1 MVRRFSGARSLH
13 GPQSFFAAA
22 RAGCAKEGP
31 VQTNTALSP
40 EVAVTAGAD
49 QLIEV
54 RLIAIRFAANDT
66 HLYEL
71 QRPDGGRL
79 PGATPGSHI
88 DIHLPNGMMRQYS
101 LINAED
107 NPGSYVIGI
116 KRDASSR
123 GGSTYIH
130 DKLRVGEIVKISAP
144 RNNFPLDETAPHTI
158 LVAGGIGITPIWCM
172 VQRLE
177 ALGRPWQLFYSCR
190 TRSDTAFRATLEGM
204 APVQFNFDDEN
215 QGKYLDLAAIVA
227 QAPPGAHLY
236 CCGPTPML
244 AAFEEATKNLPPER
258 VHVEYFTAK
267 HEVSVEGGFIV
278 ELVKS
283 GLELVVPPGKTIL
296 DVVRDAGVDVGYSC
310 EQGICGACETRII
323 SGVPDHRDSI
333 LSDSERAANK
343 TLMICCAGC
352 KSDRLVLDL

>member
-1 MVRRFSGARSLH
+1 MR
-13 GPQSFFAAA
+13 GPEAFLAVA
-22 RAGCAKEGP
+22 RAGRAKEGKL
-31 VQTNTALSP
+31 QTNTALSP
-40 EVAVTAGAD
+40 EVAAGAD

-71 QRPDGGRL
+71 QRPDGGKL
-79 PGATPGSHI
+79 PGVTPGSHI
-88 DIHLPNGMMRQYS
+88 DIHLPNGVMRQYS
-101 LINAED
+101 LIEAED
-107 NPGSYVIGI
+107 GPRSYVIGI
-116 KRDASSR
+116 KRDANSR

-130 DKLRVGEIVKISAP
+130 DKLRVGELLKISAP
-144 RNNFPLDETAPHTI
+144 RNNFPLDETAPHTV

-172 VQRLE
+172 VQRLV

-190 TRSDTAFRATLEGM
+190 TRSDAAFLAALEGM
-204 APVQFNFDDEN
+204 APAQFNFDDEN
-215 QGKYLDLAAIVA
+215 QGRYLDLAAIVA

-244 AAFEEATKNLPPER
+244 AAFEEATKNLPPEQ

-267 HEVSVEGGFIV
+267 HEVAVEGGFIV

-283 GLELVVPPGKTIL
+283 GLELVIPPGKTIL
-296 DVVRDAGVDVGYSC
+296 DAVRDAGVDVGYSC
-310 EQGICGACETRII
+310 EQGICGACETRVI